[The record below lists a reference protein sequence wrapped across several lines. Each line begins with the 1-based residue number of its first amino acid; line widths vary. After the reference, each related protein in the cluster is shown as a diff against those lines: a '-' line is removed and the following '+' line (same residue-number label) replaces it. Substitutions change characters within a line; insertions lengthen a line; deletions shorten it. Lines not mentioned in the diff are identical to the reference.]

1 MNKYLLYFIV
11 FVCGGAVLAIEIL
24 GTRIIGPFYGVS
36 LFLWSALI
44 SVTLVALSIGYIIG
58 GRIADR
64 KKNYSVLSLIIFL
77 AGLITLLI
85 PLLRNFVIELT
96 EPMGLRASVLLSA
109 FILFFIPLALLGMVS
124 PYAVKLRTG
133 SLDEIGTRTG
143 DLYAVSTI
151 GSVLAALLTG
161 FILIP
166 VAGVAKLTF
175 MIGIVLIITSV
186 ITFLTG
192 RNKIIKAAS
201 ISVLIILTIISYSFL
216 PSEKSSGENGVIA
229 VMQSAYAE
237 IRVMDLDDSRFLIID
252 GGIHSAVSKTTQ
264 ENILPYVWV
273 LDIVKN
279 IKNYA
284 DDMLLIGLGGG
295 SVLKSYYADNW
306 DVDAVEIDPAVT
318 ETAIKYFGLIPSLNI
333 HHNDGREFLKISS
346 KNYGV
351 IIIDAFG
358 SSSIPFHLTTV
369 ESFGLAKSKLK
380 KGEILALNVESVGW
394 DDIIVGSIA
403 ATLQEVFSNVTVLP
417 TAEPPNVLG
426 NVIILAS
433 DSPLELKEEFLRD
446 YWNPGYRFS
455 ANYEKNHAWDNR
467 FMPDIGKAKI
477 LTDDLNPVEIW
488 SERINLQARK
498 GLHDYL
504 GSGSFLW

>member
-1 MNKYLLYFIV
+1 
-11 FVCGGAVLAIEIL
+11 
-24 GTRIIGPFYGVS
+24 
-36 LFLWSALI
+36 
-44 SVTLVALSIGYIIG
+44 
-58 GRIADR
+58 
-64 KKNYSVLSLIIFL
+64 
-77 AGLITLLI
+77 
-85 PLLRNFVIELT
+85 
-96 EPMGLRASVLLSA
+96 
-109 FILFFIPLALLGMVS
+109 
-124 PYAVKLRTG
+124 
-133 SLDEIGTRTG
+133 
-143 DLYAVSTI
+143 
-151 GSVLAALLTG
+151 
-161 FILIP
+161 
-166 VAGVAKLTF
+166 
-175 MIGIVLIITSV
+175 
-186 ITFLTG
+186 
-192 RNKIIKAAS
+192 
-201 ISVLIILTIISYSFL
+201 
-216 PSEKSSGENGVIA
+216 
-229 VMQSAYAE
+229 
-237 IRVMDLDDSRFLIID
+237 MDLDDSRFLIID

-380 KGEILALNVESVGW
+380 KGGILALNVESVGW